1 VPNVFI
7 YANFTRRNIMS
18 LFTEIVKSAMGA
30 SNNSGQTENQSQNL
44 LNGALGM
51 LQAMG
56 GIDGLVNKLQQ
67 SGLGDLAASWIG
79 TGENKS
85 INPEELANVL
95 GKDQIAALAQQAG
108 IPESQGASVLSQVL
122 PAMVDKLTPDGKVP
136 DSSSFPT
143 WGKVLLG
150 GVGAAVAAKVAASYL
165 GNKEDEV
172 QVPNPEQ
179 QTTITSA
186 GSVDTGLRTY
196 TVASGDTLSKISKQ
210 FYNDANQWQRIFDA
224 NRDILSNPDH
234 ILPGQHLRI
243 P

>member
-1 VPNVFI
+1 
-7 YANFTRRNIMS
+7 MS
-18 LFTEIVKSAMGA
+18 LFTDIVKSAIGA
-30 SNNSGQTENQSQNL
+30 SNTSGQTENQSQNL
-44 LNGALGM
+44 VNGALGM

-79 TGENKS
+79 TGENKN

-165 GNKEDEV
+165 GNKEDEE
-172 QVPNPEQ
+172 QAPRPEQ

-186 GSVDTGLRTY
+186 GSIDTGLGSATATVRTY

-210 FYNDANQWQRIFDA
+210 FYSDANQWQRIFDA
-224 NRDILSNPDH
+224 NRDILSNPDR
-234 ILPGQHLRI
+234 ILPGQKLRI

>member
-1 VPNVFI
+1 
-7 YANFTRRNIMS
+7 MS
-18 LFTEIVKSAMGA
+18 LFTEIVKSAIGA
-30 SNNSGQTENQSQNL
+30 SNSSGQTENQSQNL

-51 LQAMG
+51 LQKMG

-67 SGLGDLAASWIG
+67 SGLGDIAASWVG

-85 INPEELANVL
+85 INPDQLANVL

-136 DSSSFPT
+136 ESSSFPT

-150 GVGAAVAAKVAASYL
+150 GVGAAVAAKVAASYF
-165 GNKEDEV
+165 GNKEDEE
-172 QVPNPEQ
+172 QSPSEQ
-179 QTTITSA
+179 QTTTA
-186 GSVDTGLRTY
+186 ASVDTGTGSATANVRTY

-224 NRDILSNPDH
+224 NRDILSNPDR

>member
-1 VPNVFI
+1 
-7 YANFTRRNIMS
+7 MS
-18 LFTEIVKSAMGA
+18 LFTEIVKSAIGA
-30 SNNSGQTENQSQNL
+30 SNTSGQTENQSQNL

-67 SGLGDLAASWIG
+67 SGLGDIAASWVG

-85 INPEELANVL
+85 INPEELSNVL
-95 GKDQIAALAQQAG
+95 GKDQIAAVAQQAG
-108 IPESQGASVLSQVL
+108 IPESQGAAVLSQIL
-122 PAMVDKLTPDGKVP
+122 PAMVDKLTPDGEVP
-136 DSSSFPT
+136 GSGSFPT

-150 GVGAAVAAKVAASYL
+150 GVGAAVAAKMAASYL
-165 GNKEDEV
+165 GNKEDEE
-172 QVPNPEQ
+172 QAPNPEQ
-179 QTTITSA
+179 QTTTAST
-186 GSVDTGLRTY
+186 GSVDTGIGSTTANVRTY

-224 NRDILSNPDH
+224 NRDILSNPDR

>member
-1 VPNVFI
+1 
-7 YANFTRRNIMS
+7 MS
-18 LFTEIVKSAMGA
+18 LFTEIVKSAIGA
-30 SNNSGQTENQSQNL
+30 SASAGQEETQTQNL

-51 LQAMG
+51 LQKMG

-79 TGENKS
+79 TGENKNIS
-85 INPEELANVL
+85 PEELANVL
-95 GKDQIAALAQQAG
+95 GKDQIAAIAQQAG

-136 DSSSFPT
+136 ESSSFPT

-150 GVGAAVAAKVAASYL
+150 GVGAAIAGKVAASYF
-165 GNKEDEV
+165 GNKEDEE
-172 QVPNPEQ
+172 QSPISGQ
-179 QTTITSA
+179 QTASTSA
-186 GSVDTGLRTY
+186 ASIDTGTGSATSAVRTY
-196 TVASGDTLSKISKQ
+196 TVASGDTLSKISRQ

-224 NRDILSNPDH
+224 NRDILSNPDR
-234 ILPGQHLRI
+234 ISPGQKLRI

>member
-1 VPNVFI
+1 
-7 YANFTRRNIMS
+7 MS
-18 LFTEIVKSAMGA
+18 FFTEIVKSAIGA
-30 SNNSGQTENQSQNL
+30 NDSSAQTENQSQNL

-51 LQAMG
+51 LQKMG

-67 SGLGDLAASWIG
+67 SGLGDIAASWVG

-85 INPEELANVL
+85 IQPDQLANVL
-95 GKDQIAALAQQAG
+95 GKDQVAELAQQAG

-136 DSSSFPT
+136 ESSSFPT

-150 GVGAAVAAKVAASYL
+150 GAGAAVAAKVAASYF
-165 GNKEDEV
+165 GKKEDEE
-172 QVPNPEQ
+172 QSPNPEQ
-179 QTTITSA
+179 QTTSTSAASVDTSA
-186 GSVDTGLRTY
+186 GSAAATARTY

-224 NRDILSNPDH
+224 NRDILSNPDR